1 MLWPFLLASSPQL
14 GELQTGSRSCCWVSE
29 GYLSHDAGCLWGA
42 RPSQNSRKKAG
53 PKPISPSGS
62 QMDMG
67 LWCCSPYSFSLRRG
81 KGQPA
86 AIAHQTL
93 AFSVNS
99 PSFSSVRNT
108 NKQKNSYLFF
118 FFTLHVLSGHS
129 CLTTLWKLRF
139 TLSLDPQT
147 PGPTDSWHRHG
158 SWCEINGRTPVWTK
172 KLELRL
178 FKPLVPA
185 NYQPMEVTGE
195 KGTSSRHCKVAIDC
209 TKTVMSA
216 LWQMTQVFQQTSNLK
231 GEERLL

>member
-1 MLWPFLLASSPQL
+1 MLFPLQLQSEEGQGPAGCHSPPNSSLLCELPFLLLSS
-14 GELQTGSRSCCWVSE
+14 EYKQT
-29 GYLSHDAGCLWGA
+29 
-42 RPSQNSRKKAG
+42 KKL
-53 PKPISPSGS
+53 IS
-62 QMDMG
+62 
-67 LWCCSPYSFSLRRG
+67 
-81 KGQPA
+81 
-86 AIAHQTL
+86 
-93 AFSVNS
+93 
-99 PSFSSVRNT
+99 
-108 NKQKNSYLFF
+108 FF